1 MKKLF
6 NFKKE
11 VKEIHYGKEEIK
23 DIFNIPK
30 IVTFSVIGLFIIITL
45 FSSFTTVKSGEVG
58 LKVKFGKIVDTSISE
73 GINFKIPYIE
83 KIVRVN
89 IKVQKVELDTESS
102 SKDLQTITTKL
113 AVNYKV
119 DGTKASNLYKTV
131 GDSYEETILIP
142 AIQESIKAVM
152 SEYTAEQTITMRNEV
167 SDKCL
172 EEIESKV
179 EKYGINIAEFNIID
193 LDFSEAYNQAIEEKQ
208 VAEQKVLTAQQE
220 LEKTKIEAE
229 KKIVEAEATNKA
241 NELLKQNVTDEVLMK
256 QFIEKW
262 DGKLPE
268 TYAGQDIM
276 GIFNLK

>member
-1 MKKLF
+1 MKEKQ
-6 NFKKE
+6 NFFIDKDGE
-11 VKEIHYGKEEIK
+11 LRYGRI
-23 DIFNIPK
+23 I
-30 IVTFSVIGLFIIITL
+30 TLGVIGLFIVITIL
-45 FSSFTTVKSGEVG
+45 LSFKTIKSGEVG
-58 LKVKFGKIVDTSISE
+58 LRVRFGKIVDTSLEE

-83 KIVRVN
+83 SIKKVN

-119 DGTKASNLYKTV
+119 LPKKASSLYKSV
-131 GDSYEETILIP
+131 GNKYEEIILVP

-152 SEYTAEQTITMRNEV
+152 SEYTAEQTITKRNEV

-172 EEIESKV
+172 NEIEEKM

-193 LDFSEAYNQAIEEKQ
+193 LDFSPAYNQAIEEKQ
-208 VAEQKVLTAQQE
+208 AAEQKVLTAQQE

-229 KKIVEAEATNKA
+229 KKIVEAEATKKA
-241 NELLKQNVTDEVLMK
+241 NDLLKQTLTDEIIAK

-268 TYAGQDIM
+268 TLAGSDLLK
-276 GIFNLK
+276 IFSLN